1 MTFLLL
7 PIQMRPS
14 SSWDQNIPKVKGLS
28 AWHAESNAKDFV
40 NTASAAV
47 PLSVYRELAVELQEK
62 ETILNSLNTQNQQ
75 LAAQNQQLRQEIA
88 KAVQSVLHLSQ
99 FADAAKTV
107 NPTNLAPQPIRPKA
121 APRPTNRRP
130 HSPAA
135 TQKVAGT
142 PLLVRKNSSAT
153 SEKLFT
159 EQQARPYRRR
169 PQSESKTE
177 INGWWLM
184 LTIVLIMLTAFSA
197 GYLIVRPLVQRR

>member
-1 MTFLLL
+1 MTFMLL

-14 SSWDQNIPKVKGLS
+14 SHWDQNTPKV
-28 AWHAESNAKDFV
+28 
-40 NTASAAV
+40 NTSSAAV
-47 PLSVYRELAVELQEK
+47 PLSVYRELAAELQAK

-107 NPTNLAPQPIRPKA
+107 NPTTNYPTNLAPQPIRPKA
-121 APRPTNRRP
+121 APRPTNHRP
-130 HSPAA
+130 HSPIAP
-135 TQKVAGT
+135 KVAGT
-142 PLLVRKNSSAT
+142 PLSVRKNSSAT

-169 PQSESKTE
+169 SQPESTTE